1 MSLLFGGLEFYGIC
15 QIAILFGGIAALRII
30 HERLYGR

>member
-15 QIAILFGGIAALRII
+15 QIAILFGAVTALRIM
-30 HERLYGR
+30 HERLYVR